1 MTGKDEILKKLAK
14 KTKEYKEYRD
24 RSLGYVR
31 PEKLVLEFIQAIEK
45 ARLESK
51 VGLDFT
57 QEVDRA
63 YNVLVHRVQRWDK
76 HAFVEIIW
84 DREEQAEVWTDL
96 RPSGIRIVWSE
107 VYQKKNPGKDAELFI
122 GVESLLIDET
132 LGL

>member
-1 MTGKDEILKKLAK
+1 MSARDDVLKKLAK

-31 PEKLVLEFIQAIEK
+31 PEKLVLEFIQTIEK

-63 YNVLVHRVQRWDK
+63 YNVLVHRVRRWDK
-76 HAFVEIIW
+76 QAFVEIIW
-84 DREEQAEVWTDL
+84 DREDQAEVWTDL
-96 RPSGIRIVWSE
+96 RPSGVRIVWSE
-107 VYQKKNPGKDAELFI
+107 VYQKNNPGKDAELFI
-122 GVESLLIDET
+122 GVEQLLIE
-132 LGL
+132 GLI